1 MGQVTSRERG
11 ELVTQV
17 AIICANGNALPPVF
31 VFPRVRFDEKRMM
44 SGTTPGSLGLV
55 HKTGWMTSENFIK
68 VLRFFKENVRCGI
81 DRPVLLIMDNHD
93 SHISVEGINFC
104 RENGITVLTLP
115 PHTSNRLQPLD
126 RCVFGP
132 FKKYFSEAVHTWMI
146 NHPNETISIYSLPE
160 LCCKAWDRAATPE
173 NIKAGFLKCGI
184 SPFDRN
190 IFQDYDFLCSSVSD
204 RPSTTTAAPFM
215 EADEV
220 SGENEI
226 TPVSST
232 ETIPVK
238 TFYSAPST
246 SNAEFLPTTS
256 ESTQSIF
263 FISPEQICPFPKAK
277 PRKLSKNGGRKR
289 GKSMI
294 ATDTPEK
301 EALEEKERNRNK
313 KKVKTIKKKV
323 FEESSDEEVGEVI
336 TKDSSSEWEEIEEGD
351 VCTNSE
357 AAVEGDFIVVKVS
370 SKKGKFS
377 MNYVAR
383 VEKKMQEGFEV
394 KFFKRLTPSNR
405 FQETLE
411 ESSFVTFKQVIL
423 ILPKAIEDT
432 RPRFKHMFYFNTDLS
447 ALSLQ

>member
-44 SGTTPGSLGLV
+44 SGATPGALGLV
-55 HKTGWMTSENFIK
+55 HKSGWMTSENFIK
-68 VLRFFKENVRCGI
+68 VLRFFKDNVRCGS
-81 DRPVLLIMDNHD
+81 DHPVLLIMDNHD

-104 RENGITVLTLP
+104 RENGITILTLP

-132 FKKYFSEAVHTWMI
+132 FKKYFSEAVHSWMI

-160 LCCKAWDRAATPE
+160 LCSKAWDRAATPE
-173 NIKAGFLKCGI
+173 NVKSGFLKCGI
-184 SPFDRN
+184 SPVDRN
-190 IFQDYDFLCSSVSD
+190 IFQDHDFLCSSVSD
-204 RPSTTTAAPFM
+204 RP
-215 EADEV
+215 
-220 SGENEI
+220 I
-226 TPVSST
+226 PVSAPLIQAEGISDET
-232 ETIPVK
+232 ETAPVPSTQKIPVE
-238 TFYSAPST
+238 TFYSTPST
-246 SNAEFLPTTS
+246 STAEFS
-256 ESTQSIF
+256 SSTPHSPQPGF

-277 PRKLSKNGGRKR
+277 PRKETKKGGRKR

-301 EALEEKERNRNK
+301 EDLEENERKRNE
-313 KKVKTIKKKV
+313 KKVKASKKKV
-323 FEESSDEEVGEVI
+323 FEESSDEEVEVI
-336 TKDSSSEWEEIEEGD
+336 TKDSSSEWEETEDDD
-351 VCTNSE
+351 VRTSLE
-357 AAVEGDFIVVKVS
+357 DASEGDFLVVKVP

-383 VEKKMQEGFEV
+383 VENKLRDGFEV
-394 KFFKRLTPSNR
+394 AFFKRLIPSNR
-405 FQETLE
+405 FQWTSE
-411 ESSFVTFKQVIL
+411 ELSFINVQQVVL
-423 ILPKAIEDT
+423 ILPRAIEDT
-432 RPRFKHMFYFNTDLS
+432 RPRFKNMFYFNTDLS